1 MIALTLYSAIPIR
14 SYEVT
19 KFRGAV
25 ASSVPQGSFLFHNHV
40 GERYRYGYP
49 FIQYK
54 SLGGKAAI
62 VCVGEGVRHVWEVFE
77 QGQLTISLGHRQERL
92 IVENIEEEAVD
103 IQCADALE
111 YAYSISDWLPLNASN
126 YEEYLSEP
134 SLMARTVML
143 ERILRG
149 NILSMLKGCGI
160 FLEDELK
167 VSITSLSQPKAVK
180 FKNVQLMAFNASFLC
195 NLPLPQNIGLGRHVS
210 IGFGT
215 LSNASLRKK

>member
-1 MIALTLYSAIPIR
+1 MIALTLYFAIPIH
-14 SYEVT
+14 SHEVT

-25 ASSVPQGSFLFHNHV
+25 ASAVPQGSLLFHNHV
-40 GERYRYGYP
+40 GEHYRYSYP

-62 VCVGEGVRHVWEVFE
+62 VCVGEGVRHVWEVFG
-77 QGQLTISLGHRQERL
+77 QGQPTISIGKRRECLR
-92 IVENIEEEAVD
+92 VENVEEVAVD
-103 IQCADALE
+103 THCADDLV
-111 YAYSISDWLPLNASN
+111 YNYSLHDWLPLNESN
-126 YEEYLSEP
+126 YEEYTAEP
-134 SLMARTVML
+134 SLVARTAML

-180 FKNVQLMAFNASFLC
+180 FKNIRLMAFDATFLS
-195 NLPLPQNIGLGRHVS
+195 NLPMPPNIGLGRHVS

-215 LSNASLRKK
+215 LSSASLSNK